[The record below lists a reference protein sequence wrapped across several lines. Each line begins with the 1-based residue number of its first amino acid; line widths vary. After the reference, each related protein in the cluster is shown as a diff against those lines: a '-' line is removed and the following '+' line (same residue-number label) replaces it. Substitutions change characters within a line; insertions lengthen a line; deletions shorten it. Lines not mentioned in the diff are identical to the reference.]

1 MKLEYDQCFYKYIEQ
16 KTKELFMSINS
27 VNGISQ
33 MQNAQGVS
41 FGSSNQDDGSGIDIG
56 KLLAGGVAVAVA
68 AGVGIAGYK
77 SGQKLSAFK
86 KDDGVLTTA
95 WNGIKSWFGKNGDDV
110 AQVSAECKTSLKTL
124 FSGGEISQTQKQD
137 IVENADEI
145 SKVFSNKAG
154 KNATKYDELTQIVQK
169 GNDDEKKQAL
179 AKFLKVNGELTLD
192 GNTLKAASTED
203 QAIIAR
209 KLKNTDGN
217 SITGNS
223 IDDIIKGLQD
233 KYETKNKNYNLASN
247 KLKNLTDVDTII
259 PKTATPATPVASAS
273 SAADDV
279 NNIIAK
285 RFNRAGAAQT
295 LAENCKDSLSYIN
308 TQKSLTKWLNAGD
321 LTQDEY
327 DNLMAMA
334 ENNFMSKNKGTDY
347 LNYMT
352 QGLMKKGG
360 KNPIELKNLDSDD
373 IATLNN
379 QFPWLNLN
387 EKTTSLTSDV
397 FVAKRKESATSI
409 LEYLGF
415 NGYSLSSKKANG
427 FKLVN
432 GDLVWEAS
440 AGGCTAPTEIFGKA
454 IGTTKYEITKKG
466 ETTTKIKLTM
476 KNIKEILN
484 SSVPPTPPTTTTP

>member
-1 MKLEYDQCFYKYIEQ
+1 MHKVFHLVHQ
-16 KTKELFMSINS
+16 TKMMA
-27 VNGISQ
+27 V
-33 MQNAQGVS
+33 
-41 FGSSNQDDGSGIDIG
+41 GIDIG

-223 IDDIIKGLQD
+223 IDEIINGLKIKYKTKHENYDTAVGKIKDIRVKDIRED
-233 KYETKNKNYNLASN
+233 S
-247 KLKNLTDVDTII
+247 DVFKDT
-259 PKTATPATPVASAS
+259 T
-273 SAADDV
+273 
-279 NNIIAK
+279 IAK
-285 RFNRAGAAQT
+285 RLNRAGAAQT
-295 LAENCKDSLSYIN
+295 LAGSCEDPSSYIN
-308 TQKSLTKWLNAGD
+308 TQNSLTKWLKAGD

-327 DNLMAMA
+327 DNLRAYA
-334 ENNFMSKNKGTDY
+334 EQKFMSAKDDGY
-347 LNYMT
+347 LNYLKQT
-352 QGLMKKGG
+352 LKKAGG
-360 KNPIELKNLDSDD
+360 SEINFNSLDKESINL
-373 IATLNN
+373 LNN
-379 QFPWLNLN
+379 KFKGLKLTENTKLNINDLLN
-387 EKTTSLTSDV
+387 WK
-397 FVAKRKESATSI
+397 KENTKSI
-409 LEYLGF
+409 SEYLGL
-415 NGYSLSSKKANG
+415 NDCLLSSKKANG

-440 AGGCTAPTEIFGKA
+440 AGRGKAPTEIFGKE
-454 IGTTKYEITKKG
+454 IGITKYEITKKG

-484 SSVPPTPPTTTTP
+484 PSVPPTPTPPPTTTLTLTPTPTTLTPTTLTPTPTPTPTPTTI

>member
-1 MKLEYDQCFYKYIEQ
+1 M
-16 KTKELFMSINS
+16 
-27 VNGISQ
+27 
-33 MQNAQGVS
+33 
-41 FGSSNQDDGSGIDIG
+41 
-56 KLLAGGVAVAVA
+56 AVA

-124 FSGGEISQTQKQD
+124 LSKEKMSKTQEQD
-137 IVENADEI
+137 ILNNADEI

-259 PKTATPATPVASAS
+259 PKTATPTPTAAAVPSAS

-484 SSVPPTPPTTTTP
+484 SSVPPTPPTTTP

>member
-1 MKLEYDQCFYKYIEQ
+1 
-16 KTKELFMSINS
+16 MSINS

-95 WNGIKSWFGKNGDDV
+95 WNGIKSWFGKN
-110 AQVSAECKTSLKTL
+110 AQAANDLPAECKTSLKTL
-124 FSGGEISQTQKQD
+124 LSKEKMSKTQEQD
-137 IVENADEI
+137 ILNNADEI

-259 PKTATPATPVASAS
+259 PKTATPTPTAAAVPSASAAVPAAA
-273 SAADDV
+273 SAVPSAASADDV

-440 AGGCTAPTEIFGKA
+440 AGGCTAPTEIFGKE
-454 IGTTKYEITKKG
+454 IDISNCEITRKG
-466 ETTTKIKLTM
+466 KTTITKIKLTM

-484 SSVPPTPPTTTTP
+484 PSVPPTP